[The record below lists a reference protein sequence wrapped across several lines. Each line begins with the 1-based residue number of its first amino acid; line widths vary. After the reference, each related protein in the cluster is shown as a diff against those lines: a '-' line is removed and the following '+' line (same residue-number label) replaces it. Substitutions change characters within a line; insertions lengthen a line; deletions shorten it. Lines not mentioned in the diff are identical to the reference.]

1 MSALSEESF
10 GTEQHLRWVGGRK
23 QTPEESEMKLQRLRK
38 ENLETWKF
46 LNLPEGFR
54 EVVVAGKSSSVDYCS
69 NKPSSRKERRWKQ
82 VAV

>member
-10 GTEQHLRWVGGRK
+10 RTEHLRLVGGRK

-38 ENLETWKF
+38 ENLETWK

-54 EVVVAGKSSSVDYCS
+54 EVAVAGKSSSVDYGS